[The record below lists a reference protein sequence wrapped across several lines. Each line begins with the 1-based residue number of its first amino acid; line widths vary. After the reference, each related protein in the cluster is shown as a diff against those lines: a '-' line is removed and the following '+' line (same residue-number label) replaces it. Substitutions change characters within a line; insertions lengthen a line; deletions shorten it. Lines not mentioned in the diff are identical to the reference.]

1 MPSFDDEKAVGTVFV
16 ESRETGNYSKNYMVV
31 DFTSHKIRLYP
42 TEAEFLQDPRTHLEE
57 IGCQYITK
65 VGSMSTRPR
74 ILNCFEM
81 VTTTGTYN
89 FAANNPDERDEW
101 IDTLKKS
108 SMKHSSMKIA
118 SQNKSVVSYQTT
130 IVAGVVVRTPIQG
143 TAQDTADTDSAEK
156 STSGGAVLPTHSAKL
171 QRHIVKV
178 CFAVK
183 LGAVRKSWKKRL
195 FILTD
200 TTFGYYKTLEE
211 LEPIK
216 SFAVA
221 DVSRVAPNKDKEK
234 NTFEVVTPSRTFY
247 IAADSEADLDDWIKA
262 FNSVVRPT
270 VQQLTSET
278 PPNPSDMDEMTW
290 I

>member
-1 MPSFDDEKAVGTVFV
+1 MPFFDDDKAVGTVFV

-31 DFTSHKIRLYP
+31 DFTLHKIRLYP
-42 TEAEFLQDPRTHLEE
+42 PDAEFLQEPKTHLEE
-57 IGCQYITK
+57 ICCQYITK
-65 VGSMSTRPR
+65 VGPMSTRPR

-89 FAANNPDERDEW
+89 FAANNPEERDEW

-108 SMKHSSMKIA
+108 SMKHSSTKMA
-118 SQNKSVVSYQTT
+118 SLNKSVVSYQTT
-130 IVAGVVVRTPIQG
+130 IVAGVVIRTPIPG
-143 TAQDTADTDSAEK
+143 TSQDTADTDSAEK
-156 STSGGAVLPTHSAKL
+156 LSSGGAVQLTHSTKS

-178 CFAVK
+178 TFAVK

-200 TTFGYYKTLEE
+200 TTFGYYKTLEQ

-221 DVSRVAPNKDKEK
+221 DVSQVAPNKDKEK

-262 FNSVVRPT
+262 FHSVLRPST
-270 VQQLTSET
+270 QQLTLET
-278 PPNPSDMDEMTW
+278 PTQPSEVTEVTY